1 MLEVNDLCFI
11 NWRLQ
16 RFALDGVR
24 VGADFLVGHLVP
36 VPRDVV
42 VLTPHSGLGVL
53 FQVDSRTLVSVL
65 LV

>member
-1 MLEVNDLCFI
+1 MLQVNDLCFI
-11 NWRLQ
+11 NGRLQ
-16 RFALDGVR
+16 RLALDGVG

-42 VLTPHSGLGVL
+42 VLTPHSCLGVF
-53 FQVDSRTLVSVL
+53 FQVNGWTLVSVL